1 MLYITFIIMGE
12 LLFFILG
19 FIIIRS
25 LGIGIKGFGD
35 IIMGAFNVVTHILG
49 WIIAVGIIIFLIT
62 LL

>member
-1 MLYITFIIMGE
+1 MGE

-25 LGIGIKGFGD
+25 LGIGIKGFGN

-49 WIIAVGIIIFLIT
+49 WIIAVGIVIFLIT